1 MKSTSFA
8 YAAYKFENK
17 SNDDEDIEYNK
28 NINIISRPRYN
39 KKLMEMR

>member
-17 SNDDEDIEYNK
+17 SNDDEDIEYN
-28 NINIISRPRYN
+28 INIMSRPRYN